1 MKLGDFL
8 NSINSTK
15 KNALDKCPEAERLYT
30 PFIVNR
36 CLSYFPD
43 TIMQS
48 NEMNISSHL
57 DNKVQYDYLLN
68 STRSRRRFSRWLK
81 IENDSDIELI
91 KEHYNINTRRARE
104 YKKLMTKEDVISLR
118 ELWSSTE
125 NPK

>member
-1 MKLGDFL
+1 MKLSDFL

-15 KNALDKCPEAERLYT
+15 KNLMDGCPESERLYA

-48 NEMNISSHL
+48 NEMNLSNHL
-57 DNKVQYDYLLN
+57 DRKIQYDYLLN
-68 STRSRRRFSRWLK
+68 STRSRRRFSKWFK
-81 IENDSDIELI
+81 TEDDADIELI
-91 KEHYNINTRRARE
+91 KEHYNINGRRARE
-104 YKKLMTKEDVISLR
+104 YKSLMTEKDIISLR